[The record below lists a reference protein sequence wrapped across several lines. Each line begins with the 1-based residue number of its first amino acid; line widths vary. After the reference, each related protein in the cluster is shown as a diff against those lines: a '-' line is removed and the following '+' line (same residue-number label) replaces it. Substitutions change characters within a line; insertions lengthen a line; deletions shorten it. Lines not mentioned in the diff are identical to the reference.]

1 MRPLRLAAIA
11 EREHLERDMRTL
23 REFASEEMPVTRPRG
38 CQPSVRPLE
47 GGRRRGA
54 PWSRTYRKYPAAVNA
69 HLVKVCRGDLGVA
82 LTPQAA
88 RFVLDRNESNS
99 GLATKRNKESGR
111 LTLDC
116 SHHVVGRSDEAIP
129 LNTEDVRVEAARRWG
144 TIVHPTSEDLV
155 RMVLR
160 VARRVGW
167 DAVVVWKSD
176 LKAVRLQPQ

>member
-1 MRPLRLAAIA
+1 M
-11 EREHLERDMRTL
+11 
-23 REFASEEMPVTRPRG
+23 
-38 CQPSVRPLE
+38 

-54 PWSRTYRKYPAAVNA
+54 PWSGTYRKYPAAVNA

-116 SHHVVGRSDEAIP
+116 SRPVVGRSDEAIP
-129 LNTEDVRVEAARRWG
+129 LNTEEAARRWG
-144 TIVHPTSEDLV
+144 TIAHPTSEDLV

-167 DAVVVWKSD
+167 DAVVIWKSD
-176 LKAVRLQPQ
+176 LKNAFGLLDFNPSDTC